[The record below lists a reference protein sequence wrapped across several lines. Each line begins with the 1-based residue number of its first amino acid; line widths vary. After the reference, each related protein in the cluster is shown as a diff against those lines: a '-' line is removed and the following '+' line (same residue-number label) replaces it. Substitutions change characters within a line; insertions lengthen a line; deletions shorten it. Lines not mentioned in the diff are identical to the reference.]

1 MKHVYQL
8 PCLVLTTVLLGGCT
22 LIPGSHFSSDYGTV
36 VDQYHDQDDDLTE
49 LVDIYPISAASVLA
63 AQAPRE
69 TVVGSDLP
77 LRKQIAQYDYLVGP
91 GDVLSVTVWDHPELT
106 TPAGQYR
113 SSEEAGNWVHTDG
126 TMFYPYIGNIK
137 VAGLKVSE
145 VRDLISSRLARYVES
160 PQVDVTIAAF
170 RSKWVYVTG
179 EVENPGTLP
188 ITNIPLTLIDAVS
201 KAGGVTEFADWQTVV
216 LNRGEQ
222 RFRFSLRDLYKD
234 GDVSQNILLQPNDVI
249 NINRNDDSKVFVLGE
264 VNRAQTLPMGRNGK
278 TLAEALSDANGINQ
292 ITADATGVFVLRKA
306 PASSGRIAD
315 VYQLNAKNAAA
326 LVLADSFYLQE
337 RDIVYVTAAPI
348 TRWNR
353 VLSQLL
359 PTISGLNVVGD
370 ASDSVSGN

>member
-1 MKHVYQL
+1 MKYAYSI
-8 PCLVLTTVLLGGCT
+8 PVLLLSTVLLSACT
-22 LIPGSHFSSDYGTV
+22 VIPGSHFSDSYGTV
-36 VDQYHDQDDDLTE
+36 VDQYHDKNDDLSE
-49 LVDIYPISAASVLA
+49 LIDIYPITAASVM
-63 AQAPRE
+63 AQSATPAVVPASDQALRE
-69 TVVGSDLP
+69 
-77 LRKQIAQYDYLVGP
+77 QIAEYDYRVGP

-126 TMFYPYIGNIK
+126 TMFYPYIGNIQ

-145 VRDLISSRLARYVES
+145 VRDLISKRLARYVES

-222 RFRFSLRDLYKD
+222 SFRFSLRDLYKD

-264 VNRAQTLPMGRNGK
+264 VGKQQTLPMGRNGK
-278 TLAEALSDANGINQ
+278 TLAEALADAEGMSQ
-292 ITADATGVFVLRKA
+292 VTSDATGVFVFRRA
-306 PASSGRIAD
+306 PTESGRIAD
-315 VYQLNAKNAAA
+315 VYQLDAKNAAA
-326 LVLADSFYLQE
+326 LVLADSFKLQE
-337 RDIVYVTAAPI
+337 RDIVFVTAAPI
-348 TRWNR
+348 SRWNR
-353 VLSQLL
+353 VVGQLL
-359 PTISGLNVVGD
+359 PTLSGVYTGTRVGE
-370 ASDSVSGN
+370 